1 MAMSAGILGNF
12 HIFQKLRRES
22 EMETWGDHCAQGQ
35 SGGRDHEDTCQEQE
49 HVLSLLCEPPVMHRM
64 RKLSSPVRHSV
75 IVDQE
80 DDDDA
85 WHKDHMSVLV
95 LGREQRES

>member
-1 MAMSAGILGNF
+1 
-12 HIFQKLRRES
+12 
-22 EMETWGDHCAQGQ
+22 
-35 SGGRDHEDTCQEQE
+35 
-49 HVLSLLCEPPVMHRM
+49 MHRM

-80 DDDDA
+80 DDDDD

-95 LGREQRES
+95 LGREQGESQ